1 LGRVSG
7 RDVFGTYGARVKRRK
22 ILAMKATRPPQPYGV
37 DALGTDL
44 TAKWMLAH
52 GVAMTQENY
61 DTINYMGAPPVC
73 PECGTNMH
81 SHQLQGWRLLC
92 RKCSEDVSG
101 FA

>member
-22 ILAMKATRPPQPYGV
+22 ILAMTATRPPQPYGV

-73 PECGTNMH
+73 PECGTNM
-81 SHQLQGWRLLC
+81 RILC
-92 RKCSEDVSG
+92 DGEVILCPKCGAGPEEL
-101 FA
+101 